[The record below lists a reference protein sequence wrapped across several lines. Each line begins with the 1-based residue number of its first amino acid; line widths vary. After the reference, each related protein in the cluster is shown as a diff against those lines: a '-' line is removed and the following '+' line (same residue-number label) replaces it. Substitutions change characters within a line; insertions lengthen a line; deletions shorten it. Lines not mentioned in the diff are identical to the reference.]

1 MSNVKFDFTGENFV
15 VTGASSGMGKQVA
28 LELAQSGANV
38 LAIAR
43 REEKLRELQ
52 ASFKD
57 NIFIAS
63 LDVCDGER
71 LEEAINEF
79 VASNG
84 KLHGSV
90 HAAGINNFTPLKSY
104 EKKLAHDIMNT
115 SFWAGVEL
123 VRLTTKVK
131 YAHKSTSAVLFSSV
145 CAISSEKG
153 MFAYAAAKAAVNGC
167 IGSLAKEICSKGHRV
182 NSIMPGWVENS
193 VMTSKLDGLID
204 QNFFKK
210 NHLLGL
216 ARSEDIT
223 GMVLFLLSNRAR
235 WITGASIAVDGG
247 FLA

>member
-1 MSNVKFDFTGENFV
+1 MSDVHFDFTGETFV
-15 VTGASSGMGKQVA
+15 VTGASSGMGRQVA
-28 LELAQSGANV
+28 LELAQSGAKV

-43 REEKLRELQ
+43 HEEKLHELQ
-52 ASFKD
+52 ANFKD
-57 NIFIAS
+57 NIVIAP
-63 LDVCDGER
+63 LDVCDSEG
-71 LEEAINEF
+71 LEDAINEF
-79 VASNG
+79 VVSNG

-104 EKKLAHDIMNT
+104 DKKLAHDIMNT

-131 YAHKSTSAVLFSSV
+131 YAHKATSAVLFSSV

-153 MFAYAAAKAAVNGC
+153 MFAYAAAKAAINGC
-167 IGSLAKEICSKGHRV
+167 VGALAKEICHKGHRV
-182 NSIMPGWVENS
+182 NTIMPGWVEGS
-193 VMTSKLDGLID
+193 VMTSSLDGLID

-216 ARSEDIT
+216 AKPDDIT
-223 GMVLFLLSNRAR
+223 GMVLFLLSDRAK

>member
-193 VMTSKLDGLID
+193 VMTSNLDGLID
-204 QNFFKK
+204 QNLFKK
-210 NHLLGL
+210 
-216 ARSEDIT
+216 IT
-223 GMVLFLLSNRAR
+223 S
-235 WITGASIAVDGG
+235 
-247 FLA
+247 

>member
-15 VTGASSGMGKQVA
+15 VTGASSGMGRQVA
-28 LELAQSGANV
+28 LELAQSGAKV

-43 REEKLRELQ
+43 REENLHELREE
-52 ASFKD
+52 FPD

-63 LDVCDGER
+63 LDVCDSEK
-71 LEEAINEF
+71 LECAIDVF
-79 VASNG
+79 VAVNG

-104 EKKLAHDIMNT
+104 DKKLARDIMNT

-131 YAHKSTSAVLFSSV
+131 YAHKDTSAVLFSSV

-167 IGSLAKEICSKGHRV
+167 IGSLAKEICHKGHRV
-182 NSIMPGWVENS
+182 NSIMPGWVEDS
-193 VMTSKLDGLID
+193 AMTSSLDGLID

-210 NHLLGL
+210 NHLLGI
-216 ARSEDIT
+216 AQPDDIT
-223 GMVLFLLSNRAR
+223 GMVLFLLSDRAK
-235 WITGASIAVDGG
+235 WITGTSIAVDGG

>member
-28 LELAQSGANV
+28 LELAQSEANV

-52 ASFKD
+52 EQFPD
-57 NIFIAS
+57 NICIAP
-63 LDVCDGER
+63 LDVCDSAA
-71 LEEAINEF
+71 LEYAINEF

-193 VMTSKLDGLID
+193 VMTSNLDGLID
-204 QNFFKK
+204 QNLFKK

>member
-1 MSNVKFDFTGENFV
+1 MSNVQFDFTGENFV

-28 LELAQSGANV
+28 VDLAQSGATV

-43 REEKLRELQ
+43 REEKLRALQ
-52 ASFKD
+52 EQFPD
-57 NIFIAS
+57 NIFIAP
-63 LDVCDGER
+63 LDVCDSDE
-71 LEEAINEF
+71 LECAINEF
-79 VASNG
+79 VADHG
-84 KLHGSV
+84 KLHGAV

-104 EKKLAHDIMNT
+104 DKKLAHDIMDT

-131 YAHKSTSAVLFSSV
+131 YAHKATSSVLFSSV

-153 MFAYAAAKAAVNGC
+153 MFAYAAAKSAVNGC
-167 IGSLAKEICSKGHRV
+167 IGSLAKEICHKGHRV

-193 VMTSKLDGLID
+193 VMTSSLDGLID

-216 ARSEDIT
+216 AKPDDIT
-223 GMVLFLLSNRAR
+223 GMVLFLLSDRAS
-235 WITGASIAVDGG
+235 WITGSSIAVDGG